1 MLSFLIGVFKFLF
14 IIPALSMSLTSF
26 LLVLKALLCPNSN
39 GNKKA
44 DAFEHEHAVFQ
55 IFVLFLEIEQA
66 LQSD

>member
-14 IIPALSMSLTSF
+14 ISPFLSMSLTSS

-44 DAFEHEHAVFQ
+44 DTFEHEHVAFQ
-55 IFVLFLEIEQA
+55 TFVLFLEIEQVS
-66 LQSD
+66 QSD